1 MSRQGEE
8 RGSTGIETRLEVALG
23 DRSYP
28 IYIGTSLLA
37 DASLLGR
44 HVHGRQVAVITN
56 EVVRDLALEKLMEGL
71 AGCNADV
78 SVFVLPDGEE
88 EKNLANYGAIMDFLV
103 DGRHNRTTTLIALGG
118 GVVGDITGF
127 AAATYQR
134 GVNFIQVPTTLLAQV
149 DSSVGGKT
157 AVNHPRGKNLIGAF
171 HQPVAVLADLELLG
185 TLPPREF
192 GAGIAEV
199 IKYGVIADATFFS
212 WLEDNVEPLLA
223 MEAKS
228 LAHAVARSCAIKAE
242 IVAED
247 ERESGRR
254 AILNFGHTFG
264 HAIEAL
270 TNYRQYL
277 HGEAVAIGMVM
288 AADLSVRSGLL
299 PRADAGRIAA
309 LIRRFSL
316 PSQPPKLAADDMLDA
331 MGMDKKVVDGTL
343 RLILARTI
351 GDAFVTSRFTPDD
364 LRATLMAGDGLCD
377 G

>member
-1 MSRQGEE
+1 MSIDI
-8 RGSTGIETRLEVALG
+8 TLDVALG
-23 DRSYP
+23 ERSYP
-28 IYIGTSLLA
+28 IYIGTSLLS
-37 DASLLGR
+37 DASLLRR
-44 HVHGRQVAVITN
+44 HIGGSQVAVITN
-56 EVVRDLALEKLMEGL
+56 EVVRDLVLDELL
-71 AGCNADV
+71 AGLEGCNLDV
-78 SVFVLPDGEE
+78 SVFTLPDGEE
-88 EKNLANYGAIMDFLV
+88 QKNLGNYGAIMDFLV

-171 HQPVAVLADLELLG
+171 HQPVAVLADITLLG
-185 TLPPREF
+185 SLPPREF

-199 IKYGVIADATFFS
+199 IKYGVIADAQLFS
-212 WLEDNVEPLLA
+212 WLEENADALLA
-223 MEAKS
+223 QEGAA
-228 LAHAVARSCAIKAE
+228 LTHAVARSCQIKAE
-242 IVAED
+242 VVAED

-270 TNYRQYL
+270 TGYRQYL
-277 HGEAVAIGMVM
+277 HGEAVAIGMIM
-288 AADLSVRSGLL
+288 AADLSARCGLL
-299 PRADAGRIAA
+299 NGADARRVAA
-309 LIRRFSL
+309 LIGRFGL
-316 PSQPPKLAADDMLDA
+316 PCVPPEIGVEEMLVA

-343 RLILARTI
+343 RLVLARAI
-351 GDAFVTSRFTPDD
+351 GDAFVTSDFPPAE
-364 LRATLMAGDGLCD
+364 LRATLSAGQGLCH

>member
-1 MSRQGEE
+1 MEV
-8 RGSTGIETRLEVALG
+8 TVDVALG
-23 DRSYP
+23 ERSYP
-28 IYIGTSLLA
+28 IHIGSSLIT
-37 DASLLGR
+37 DSELLGR
-44 HVHGRQVAVITN
+44 HIHGSQVAVITN
-56 EVVRDLALEKLMEGL
+56 EVVRDLALDRLMEGL
-71 AGCNADV
+71 SGCNAEV
-78 SVFVLPDGEE
+78 SVFALADGEE
-88 EKNLANYGAIMDFLV
+88 QKNLANYGAIMDFLV
-103 DGRHNRTTTLIALGG
+103 AARHNRTTTLIALGG

-134 GVNFIQVPTTLLAQV
+134 GVNFIQIPTTLLAQV

-171 HQPVAVLADLELLG
+171 HQPVAVLADLDLLR
-185 TLPPREF
+185 TLPAREF

-199 IKYGVIADATFFS
+199 IKYGVISDAAFFA
-212 WLEDNVEPLLA
+212 WLEANADRLQA
-223 MEAKS
+223 MEPAA
-228 LAHAVARSCAIKAE
+228 LVHAVARSCEIKAE
-242 IVAED
+242 VVAED

-270 TNYRQYL
+270 TGYRRYL

-288 AADLSVRSGLL
+288 AADLSARCGLL
-299 PRADAGRIAA
+299 PKADAVRIAA

-316 PSQPPKLAADDMLDA
+316 PAVPPEIGVEDMLGA

-343 RLILARTI
+343 RLVLARAI
-351 GDAFVTSRFTPDD
+351 GDAFVTSSFPRDA
-364 LRATLMAGDGLCD
+364 LQATLSAGEGLCD